1 MYDKKKTIQQYMQ
14 GGYAKPMSYAKG
26 GYIPGL
32 SSDIY
37 TAGLQRDKR
46 IAMEEFEA
54 NAEKVAKEQYY
65 RDLLGKVGSFAGT
78 FLGAAAAAPTGGM
91 SLLAGKALGSAIGKG
106 AGELVG
112 GSFVD
117 TENLKK
123 SSTGLYKDDF
133 EYLEKQGR
141 EAQDLG
147 GLAERSAISGATT
160 YGLGKAG
167 EVADFGKKAYAE
179 KFGID
184 ALENLGLAGETDP
197 LLSSLTK
204 DVSTAQAG
212 AKSIIGDREKLL
224 QDIIGGENIDFEDA
238 YQDFMKFKPRNFDL
252 ELALQSSAG
261 QEQVGQNIVGGGVL
275 NLNQGGRVSGATPY
289 SANITP
295 EGLFQQI
302 LSVPASEVG
311 EGKGL
316 RYYSGEAMRP
326 QMSLSKLVSGNRA
339 INKMVTAPQDS
350 IPIEMLKNYFLQE
363 EPQPEKRG
371 LRGLFGMS
379 KGGKVEGYNQ
389 GGYIQG
395 YEDGGMAKKSGMGYF
410 DREFPKDSFKAMIQE
425 AVYKGELDPRE
436 GLQYI
441 LNSQQKDFMK
451 SKNDTSNV
459 LYKKLKESGYNKGGK
474 VEEYNQGGLIDMN
487 SFSRRIL

>member
-1 MYDKKKTIQQYMQ
+1 MYDKKKTIKGYMG
-14 GGYAKPMSYAKG
+14 GGYMKPMSYANG

-32 SSDIY
+32 SSVSY
-37 TAGLQRDKR
+37 SSGLQRDKE
-46 IAMEEFEA
+46 IAMKEYEE
-54 NAEKVAKEQYY
+54 NAKKIAKEQRY
-65 RDLLGKVGSFAGT
+65 RGLLGKLGSFAGT
-78 FLGAAAAAPTGGM
+78 ALGAALAAPTGGM
-91 SLLAGKALGSAIGKG
+91 SVLAGKALGSAIGKG

-133 EYLEKQGR
+133 EFLRKQGK

-147 GLAERSAISGATT
+147 GLAERSAIAGATT

-167 EVADFGKKAYAE
+167 EVADLGKKAYAE
-179 KFGID
+179 KFGMD
-184 ALENLGLAGETDP
+184 ALENLGMAGETDP

-204 DVSTAQAG
+204 DMSTAQAG
-212 AKSIIGDREKLL
+212 AESIIGDREKLL
-224 QDIIGGENIDFEDA
+224 QDIIGGESIGFEDA
-238 YQDFMKFKPRNFDL
+238 YQDFMKFEPRNLDL
-252 ELALQSSAG
+252 ELALQASAG

-316 RYYSGEAMRP
+316 RYYLGEAMKP
-326 QMSLSKLVSGNRA
+326 QMALAKKVSGNRA

-350 IPIEMLKNYFLQE
+350 IPMEMLENYFLQE
-363 EPQPEKRG
+363 EPQPKKSG

-379 KGGKVEGYNQ
+379 KGGK
-389 GGYIQG
+389 I
-395 YEDGGMAKKSGMGYF
+395 
-410 DREFPKDSFKAMIQE
+410 
-425 AVYKGELDPRE
+425 
-436 GLQYI
+436 
-441 LNSQQKDFMK
+441 
-451 SKNDTSNV
+451 
-459 LYKKLKESGYNKGGK
+459 
-474 VEEYNQGGLIDMN
+474 EEYGHGGLIDMN
-487 SFSRRIL
+487 PFNRRIL